1 MSILINCHNLSKR
14 YQSKA
19 IFEGLNFSLS
29 TGEKIGLVGRNGAGK
44 STLLK
49 LLAGLVEQDEGSISR
64 RTFLR
69 VCYVPQDLEWDLSST
84 ALDAMLAYIGEYT
97 NLGDEQAQVAATV
110 ALSQAGFKDFDVRID
125 SLSGGWKKRL
135 SLARCLVNEPD
146 LVLFDEPTNHLD
158 WKGLSWLL
166 GLLKQAKFA
175 WMMVSHDRDIL
186 NKSCQHIADINPLYP
201 DGLKV
206 YQSNYDSF
214 LSARDSYI
222 EVLMQQEASLSNKVR
237 REVEWLKSGVKAR
250 TTKSKA
256 RIDQAK
262 SMINELSGLRQRMGS
277 QKADISFESSARKSK
292 QLIVVKSVSKSFAT
306 KAILKDF
313 SFVLTSKLKLGIL
326 GQNGS
331 GKTTLLK
338 LLMGSL
344 SCDSGEI
351 ERAEQ
356 LKIVYFSQERAS
368 LDLEAT
374 VKDNLSDTG
383 TDSINAHG
391 RSIHI
396 VSWAKRFLLS
406 AEHLDLPLRSLSGGE
421 RARVAIAKLM
431 VQPADVLI
439 LDEPTNDLDLETVE
453 VLEDAVGEFPGC
465 LVMVSHDRRLL
476 ENVCNA
482 YVGLLGN
489 ANAELFADVDQWQ
502 VALQDEQR
510 PKSSRAGVSSGGGKA
525 QVGARKKKERLSYKE
540 QWELDRIEAQIEDA
554 EQKLSSCEQ
563 TLVDPEVMS
572 DPEQLKSA
580 SFAFESAQKDVE
592 KLYARWEELEAK
604 KKAIE
609 S

>member
-29 TGEKIGLVGRNGAGK
+29 SGEKIGLVGRNGAGK

-49 LLAGLVEQDEGSISR
+49 LLAGLVEQDEGSVSR

-69 VCYVPQDLEWDLSST
+69 ACYVPQDLEWDTST
-84 ALDAMLAYIGEYT
+84 SALDAILTYVKTYT

-110 ALSQAGFKDFDVRID
+110 ALSQAGFKDFDVQI
-125 SLSGGWKKRL
+125 SALSGGWKKRL
-135 SLARCLVNEPD
+135 SLARCLINEPD

-158 WKGLSWLL
+158 WDGLSWLC

-186 NKSCQHIADINPLYP
+186 NQTCKQVADINPLYP

-206 YQSNYDSF
+206 YDGDYDAF
-214 LSARDSYI
+214 VSARDTYI

-237 REVEWLKSGVKAR
+237 REVEWLRSGVKAR

-262 SMINELSGLRQRMGS
+262 TMINELSSLRQRMSS
-277 QKADISFESSARKSK
+277 QKADLAFESSDRKSK
-292 QLIVVKSVSKSFAT
+292 QLIVVRSVSKSFDA
-306 KAILKDF
+306 KPILKDF

-344 SCDSGEI
+344 SCDTGEI
-351 ERAEQ
+351 ERADQ
-356 LKIVYFSQERAS
+356 LKIVYFSQERSS
-368 LDLEAT
+368 LNLEAT

-383 TDSINAHG
+383 TDTIIAHG
-391 RSIHI
+391 RSVHI
-396 VSWAKRFLLS
+396 VSWAKRFLLTP
-406 AEHLDLPLRSLSGGE
+406 EHLDLPLRSLSGGE

-453 VLEDAVGEFPGC
+453 VLEEAVRDFPGC

-476 ENVCNA
+476 ENVCDA
-482 YVGLLGN
+482 YIGLLGN
-489 ANAELFADVDQWQ
+489 ANAELFADVSQWQ
-502 VALQDEQR
+502 GALHEQKR
-510 PKSSRAGVSSGGGKA
+510 QPLNRNGGSDGDSKA
-525 QVGARKKKERLSYKE
+525 QAPRKKKERLSYKE
-540 QWELDRIEAQIEDA
+540 QWELDRIEAQIEAAEIQLSGCEQNLADPKVISDA
-554 EQKLSSCEQ
+554 EQLNN
-563 TLVDPEVMS
+563 
-572 DPEQLKSA
+572 A
-580 SFAFESAQKDVE
+580 SIAFEKAQKDVE

-604 KKAIE
+604 KKAVE